1 MVSALLEPADFT
13 EHALAL
19 VTVIVGALSLAC
31 LLVAG
36 RAVHADQ
43 PLPRELFVLTGAGI
57 QVLLVL
63 VLSTLAAQAIIEV
76 LAAVN
81 IR

>member
-1 MVSALLEPADFT
+1 MVSALLEPADLT
-13 EHALAL
+13 AHALAL
-19 VTVIVGALSLAC
+19 VAVIVAALSLTC

-43 PLPRELFVLTGAGI
+43 PLPRGLFVLTGAGI

-63 VLSTLAAQAIIEV
+63 VLSMLAAQATIEI
-76 LAAVN
+76 LAAT
-81 IR
+81 RTP